1 MITLFKNYENILTGS
16 ILFQGVNRDDLHAM
30 LNCLQPRLH
39 HYYKN
44 EFFALAG
51 DEFFGLGIIVHGK
64 AAIIKESASGSCTI
78 LSILYPGDL
87 FGEMAAFSSHPRWP
101 HTVQA
106 QEASTAMF
114 FGRDK
119 IVGECSNTCPHHRRL
134 IQNML
139 RITSEKALALNKKV
153 EYLTIK
159 SLRGRIS
166 AYLLDQ
172 YHNFKTMSFILP
184 VNRNQL
190 ADLLN
195 VSRPSMSR
203 EMGRMRD
210 EGIIDFHLSAI
221 RILDLESLK
230 KIAG

>member
-1 MITLFKNYENILTGS
+1 MLFKKYENTLKGS
-16 ILFQGVNRDDLHAM
+16 LLFQGVNRDDLHAM
-30 LNCLQPRLH
+30 LSCLQPRLR
-39 HYYKN
+39 HYLQN
-44 EFFALAG
+44 EFIALAG
-51 DEFFGLGIIVHGK
+51 DEFYGLGIIVRGK

-78 LSILYPGDL
+78 LSIMYSGDL

-101 HTVQA
+101 ATVQA
-106 QEASTAMF
+106 QETSTAIF
-114 FGRDK
+114 LARDK
-119 IVGECSNTCPHHRRL
+119 IIEECSNTCPHHQRL

-139 RITSEKALALNKKV
+139 RIVSEKALELNKKV

-159 SLRGRIS
+159 SIRGRLS
-166 AYLLDQ
+166 AYLIDQ
-172 YHNFKTMSFILP
+172 YHKFKTTSFILP

-210 EGIIDFHLSAI
+210 EGVIDFHLSAI

-230 KIAG
+230 SMAD